1 MKLYTRT
8 GDSGQTSLA
17 SGERTSKA
25 SPRIAAYGA
34 LDELNSHL
42 GLAVALGASPEVAE
56 RIRVLQDKVFRVSC
70 DVSNPMRKADFITD
84 IDTAEI
90 ERALDTIVPPP
101 LKAFVLPSGAPA
113 AAALHVARTVC
124 RRAETLV
131 VALDDET
138 LVCVARF
145 LNRVSDYLFALALYQ
160 NRLLGIAETEWQYKA

>member
-8 GDSGQTSLA
+8 GDSGCTSLA

-42 GLAVALGASPEVAE
+42 GLAVALGASAEVAE

-70 DVSNPMRKADFITD
+70 DVSNPARKTNYIEDS
-84 IDTAEI
+84 DTAEI
-90 ERALDTIVPPP
+90 ERALDMIAPPP
-101 LKAFVLPSGAPA
+101 LKAFVLPGGSPVA
-113 AAALHVARTVC
+113 ATLQVARTVC

-138 LVCVARF
+138 LVCAARF
-145 LNRVSDYLFALALYQ
+145 LNRVSDHLFALALYQ
-160 NRLLGIAETEWQYKA
+160 NRLLGIAETEWRV

>member
-17 SGERTSKA
+17 SGERTSKT

-56 RIRVLQDKVFRVSC
+56 RIRVLQDKIFRVSC
-70 DVSNPMRKADFITD
+70 DVSNPARTTDSIADAD
-84 IDTAEI
+84 IAEI
-90 ERALDTIVPPP
+90 ERALDAIAPPP
-101 LKAFVLPSGAPA
+101 FKAFVLPGGSPA
-113 AAALHVARTVC
+113 AAALQVARAVC

-131 VALDDET
+131 VALDDGT
-138 LVCVARF
+138 LVCAARF

-160 NRLLGIAETEWQYKA
+160 NRLLGIAETEWRR